1 MFKVFW
7 VWDDDEEWREVWI
20 ELWEEDSGQEE
31 IWQIALDILEN
42 DEYMIIV
49 APIAW
54 VELSEIDLYLNKNVL
69 TLRWKR
75 EKPEWV
81 YEDGMKIRNS
91 ECFWGKFVRNIIL
104 PENLNFKKIKAI
116 MENNLLIVSIPKQTF
131 NSKSI
136 KIDKVQVD

>member
-7 VWDDDEEWREVWI
+7 VWDDEQESEVWVEI
-20 ELWEEDSGQEE
+20 SEEDSNQEE
-31 IWQIALDILEN
+31 IGQIALDILES

-75 EKPEWV
+75 EKPEGI
-81 YEDGMKIRNS
+81 YEKSVKVRNS
-91 ECFWGKFVRNIIL
+91 ECFWWKFVRNIIL

-116 MENNLLIVSIPKQTF
+116 MENNLLIVTIPKQTF
-131 NSKSI
+131 DSTNI
-136 KIDKVQVD
+136 KIDKIDVN